1 MKIKV
6 KKTDKRHTAHNK
18 FGYFVDIKMD
28 KYTEREAVYE
38 KFFELRLWCW
48 ETWGPSR
55 EVDQCN
61 TMKDTEPKDKNSHWG
76 WINDQFRSRIYL
88 ASPDEAAYFT
98 LKWS

>member
-28 KYTEREAVYE
+28 SYTEREAVYE

-55 EVDQCN
+55 EVDQCS
-61 TMKDTEPKDKNSHWG
+61 TMKDTEPKDKNNHWG
-76 WINDQFRSRIYL
+76 WINDQYRARLYL
-88 ASPDEAAYFT
+88 TGADEAAYFT